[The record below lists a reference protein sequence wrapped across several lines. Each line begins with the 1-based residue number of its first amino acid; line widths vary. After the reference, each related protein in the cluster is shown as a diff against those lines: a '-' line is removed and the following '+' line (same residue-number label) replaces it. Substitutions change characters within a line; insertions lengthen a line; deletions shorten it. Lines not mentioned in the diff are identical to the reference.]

1 MPLNTEPD
9 VGQLVL
15 NETQQ
20 VLRRFFI
27 RSLFVL
33 FLPFFL
39 QIEFW
44 STATML
50 MFVGGFSCTWV
61 AVLREDSVFGPS
73 LTYWDEAAGH
83 YSLFFLLMATNK
95 AAAA

>member
-1 MPLNTEPD
+1 MPPNAEPD
-9 VGQLVL
+9 VRQLAL
-15 NETQQ
+15 NETQE

-44 STATML
+44 PTVTML

-61 AVLREDSVFGPS
+61 AILREESVLGPS

-83 YSLFFLLMATNK
+83 YGIFFLLSAANK
-95 AAAA
+95 GVAA